1 MCGHFLCTSLST
13 FRKLKVRG
21 EKKNVSELLQARCPG
36 GGRKPSEVE
45 PEGWG
50 RALFSLGEFEI
61 LDTNEKDSE
70 ILQARLGR

>member
-1 MCGHFLCTSLST
+1 M
-13 FRKLKVRG
+13 
-21 EKKNVSELLQARCPG
+21 SELLQARCPG
-36 GGRKPSEVE
+36 GGRKPTEVE